1 MTNFA
6 HLLKDYDLKATFQ
19 RMTILSAI
27 ERMGHLDVDE
37 IYDEVLK
44 THPTLSLATVYK
56 NIITMSE
63 RGVLVEVPIRGKK
76 SKYEIKKH
84 EHVHLICREC
94 GSVVDQ
100 EIDEILAKDTQAI
113 AHQSAFALENRQVN
127 LYGVCAHCQ
136 EAKAS

>member
-1 MTNFA
+1 MTRFA
-6 HLLKDYDLKATFQ
+6 QRLKQYDLKATFQ

-27 ERMGHLDVDE
+27 EKMGHLDVDE
-37 IYDEVLK
+37 IYDEVSK

-63 RGVLVEVPIRGKK
+63 KGVLVEVPISGEK

-84 EHVHLICREC
+84 EHIHLICRKC

-100 EIDEILAKDTQAI
+100 ELDEVLISDTQAI
-113 AHQSAFALENRQVN
+113 AYKSAFVLEDRHVN
-127 LYGVCAHCQ
+127 LYGICAACQ
-136 EAKAS
+136 EARVS